1 MIAALRGADFIG
13 PGPRSPTP
21 GGPYTYMTTRHF
33 LAAFDMATLRDLPDI
48 QACRPARSTLTS
60 PKSAFVLEMDASYR

>member
-1 MIAALRGADFIG
+1 MIAALRGAGFIG

-21 GGPYTYMTTRHF
+21 GGPYTYVTTRHF

-48 QACRPARSTLTS
+48 QALEVAGLLGRP
-60 PKSAFVLEMDASYR
+60 